1 MVMRMREVF
10 SSSWVALHTSQE
22 ACVVLLLEKP
32 EVLLRASSPREN
44 NLPFRG
50 VAGRLRLVRAGIMAP
65 THPDYLHLWFLA
77 WSYRKVTLQTDAV
90 ETKIT
95 NPYTRATNMD
105 LLQATRSSTSHG
117 VRKSFICFYQKHLGA
132 DPPLEG
138 DRILYLVNGRSG
150 VYAQIIKYT
159 HQDHKPA
166 FLDLLYALWVASTQ
180 SGVQVKA
187 LL

>member
-32 EVLLRASSPREN
+32 EVLLRASSPCEN

-95 NPYTRATNMD
+95 NPYTRAT
-105 LLQATRSSTSHG
+105 THG
-117 VRKSFICFYQKHLGA
+117 SPTGNKVFYQ
-132 DPPLEG
+132 PRSEE
-138 DRILYLVNGRSG
+138 IFYLLLSEASWCRPTTRGWQN
-150 VYAQIIKYT
+150 II
-159 HQDHKPA
+159 
-166 FLDLLYALWVASTQ
+166 FS
-180 SGVQVKA
+180 
-187 LL
+187 